1 MNKLSQ
7 LRLYAVGLLT
17 AASVY
22 AGKSPFEATATTTL
36 PANNITITASGNNL
50 EDFLSSLVNA
60 QGQFSQLDNKPF
72 DASTTFLGVANAITF
87 SSNTTGTVVTMALGP
102 IGFNR
107 TFTGSSSEDVED
119 QITDFFEKE
128 GAETIAEFL
137 KAIAKKSPVAVT
149 DGNPNSATAVM
160 ASSLFLGQGFTPVD
174 EIGFG
179 LGQDMNADGSEG
191 KPRFGGFGVGFN
203 AGKFEAAGFEGETL
217 DVSVSGLNFGLGERV
232 RLVTPISLNYLKVE
246 GAEVAGLGGSIALPI
261 RFKVMNKDNRWNWRV
276 TPLAGISARASVDLG
291 SGALLWQ
298 AGAINSVD
306 YRVNSKLVFA
316 FINQFTFH
324 KSIELEYED
333 YSFDPKIDQQIMKNG
348 VRLVS
353 PLTRRLI
360 GDLFAVDTRFLKDAA
375 VDQFWSFGGSLSL
388 RASQRFNLTLG
399 ANYDTGDNFES
410 YSVGLSSA
418 WKW

>member
-7 LRLYAVGLLT
+7 LRLYALGLLT

-36 PANNITITASGNNL
+36 PANNVTISARGNNL

-60 QGQFSQLDNKPF
+60 EGQFSQLDNKPY
-72 DASTTFLGVANAITF
+72 DANATFLGVADAIRFTSNA
-87 SSNTTGTVVTMALGP
+87 TGTSVTMTLAP
-102 IGFNR
+102 IGFTR
-107 TFTGSSSEDVED
+107 TFTGPSSDAVED

-128 GAETIAEFL
+128 GADTVAEFL

-149 DGNPNSATAVM
+149 DGNPNSATATM

-174 EIGFG
+174 EFGFG
-179 LGQDMNADGSEG
+179 SDLDADGSDS
-191 KPRFGGFGVGFN
+191 KRFGGFGVGFN
-203 AGKFEAAGFEGETL
+203 AGKFKAAGFEGETIDFSL
-217 DVSVSGLNFGLGERV
+217 SGLNFGLGERV

-246 GAEVAGLGGSIALPI
+246 GAEVAGIGGSVALPI
-261 RFKVMNKDNRWNWRV
+261 RLKVMNKDNRWNWRV
-276 TPLAGISARASVDLG
+276 TPLAGISGRASVDLG

-298 AGAINSVD
+298 AGVINSVD
-306 YRVNSKLVFA
+306 YRINSKLVFA
-316 FINQFTFH
+316 FINQITYH
-324 KSIELEYED
+324 KSIELEYDD
-333 YSFDPKIDQQIMKNG
+333 YSFDPKIDQQIIKNG
-348 VRLVS
+348 VRLVT

-360 GDLFAVDTRFLKDAA
+360 GDVFAVDTRFLKDAA